1 MYFTSKI
8 NPLLFIAEVG
18 SNHEGNFKEAKKL
31 VINACNTDSDVV
43 KLQIL
48 KAENLVSKKYDSKR
62 FEHFKKLELSI
73 SQNKQLLKII
83 KSKKKKS
90 SASIW
95 DVEQVDLFKS
105 LIDIYKIG
113 SGDIHNFEI
122 IKKIILLNKPLI
134 ISTGLSTL
142 KDISITLSFIKS
154 IDKRFISSGK
164 LAILHCNTA
173 YPTPKEDSNLG
184 TIKYLKN
191 RFKIDVGYS
200 DHSVGDEVITY
211 AYLLGSKIIE
221 KHFSNTIN
229 KKSFRDHFISLN
241 KEGVKKYLDKIRL
254 IDKFADV
261 RKDLTISEKKQKNL
275 ISFRRSIYAKKNI
288 KKGDLFSNKNLIC
301 LRPFKKISANRF
313 FKLKSKKSKFNFKKG
328 DLIKL

>member
-275 ISFRRSIYAKKNI
+275 ISFRRSVKSWYYKIQQ
-288 KKGDLFSNKNLIC
+288 DFRWVFSLI
-301 LRPFKKISANRF
+301 LAS
-313 FKLKSKKSKFNFKKG
+313 S
-328 DLIKL
+328 

>member
-8 NPLLFIAEVG
+8 NPVLFIAEVG

-43 KLQIL
+43 KLQIFT
-48 KAENLVSKKYDSKR
+48 AENLVSKKYDNKR
-62 FEHFKKLELSI
+62 FEHFKKLELST
-73 SQNKQLLKII
+73 SQNKQLFKII
-83 KSKKKKS
+83 KSKKKRS

-105 LIDIYKIG
+105 FIDIYKIG

-122 IKKIILLNKPLI
+122 IKKIILLKKPLI
-134 ISTGLSTL
+134 ISTGLSTVR
-142 KDISITLSFIKS
+142 DISITLSFIKS
-154 IDKRFISSGK
+154 IDKRFIASGK

-173 YPTPKEDSNLG
+173 YPTPKEDSYLG

-191 RFKIDVGYS
+191 KFKIDIGYS

-211 AYLLGSKIIE
+211 AYLLGSKIVE

-241 KEGVKKYLDKIRL
+241 KDGVKKYLDKIRL
-254 IDKFADV
+254 INKFTNI

-288 KKGDLFSNKNLIC
+288 KRGDLFSNKNLIC
-301 LRPFKKISANRF
+301 LRPFKKISSNSY